1 MTNHF
6 WKHGRKE
13 QSVATF
19 GTKRYESNKRK
30 RDQPQAPRKS
40 VAVVAERSEGE
51 SSWLVNRIDR
61 RVAWDMYDGETL

>member
-6 WKHGRKE
+6 WKHYRKE

-30 RDQPQAPRKS
+30 RDHPQAQRKRLP
-40 VAVVAERSEGE
+40 VVAERSQGE
-51 SSWLVNRIDR
+51 CSRLVNRIDCP
-61 RVAWDMYDGETL
+61 VAWDMYDSETL